1 LLRSASIQNLSIYT
15 RKSIAI
21 ENIPNKY
28 DGELGY
34 DIIVKTYNKI
44 RQHREINMLAL
55 LEMYL
60 QRIITYPTHL
70 QEQAAKYNPCIINSV
85 TYLTVSVQHL
95 TSSNV

>member
-1 LLRSASIQNLSIYT
+1 MLRSASIQNLSICT
-15 RKSIAI
+15 RKRISI
-21 ENIPNKY
+21 ENIPNTN

-44 RQHREINMLAL
+44 RQRREINVLAL

-60 QRIITYPTHL
+60 QRIITYPTDL

-85 TYLTVSVQHL
+85 TYLTMSVQHL
-95 TSSNV
+95 TSSDV